1 MKLIGYIKEKF
12 VFMVI
17 NIVMTLSGVVI
28 LKALKVDTYT
38 IVFISILN
46 LIGVFSC
53 YIYDYFNR
61 KKYYD
66 NLFKNLDG
74 LDKKYFIAEILESG
88 DFIES
93 NIIYS
98 VLEECTKSMKDEV
111 ADLKRNINDYK
122 EYIETWVHEIKTPI
136 ASARLILENDE
147 GYINKSVLEEIEK
160 VEGFI
165 EQVLFYARSSTV
177 ERDYIIKKIP
187 LKNSINS
194 VIRKNA
200 NILIEKRVK
209 IQLEDI
215 EKKVYC
221 DSKWIEFILQ
231 QIISNSVKYMD
242 KDEKYI
248 KIRCLEKDKNIILKI
263 LDNGIGISEKSIEKV
278 FEKGYTGENGRK
290 YNNSTGMGLYLCKKL
305 CLKLGLGISI
315 KSKLGVGTEVTIV
328 FPINNYNLAED

>member
-1 MKLIGYIKEKF
+1 MKLIEYIKEKF

-28 LKALKVDTYT
+28 LKALKVDTYA

-74 LDKKYFIAEILESG
+74 LDKKYFIVEILESG

-200 NILIEKRVK
+200 SILIEKRVK

>member
-1 MKLIGYIKEKF
+1 MKLIEYIKEKF

-111 ADLKRNINDYK
+111 ADFKRNINDYK

-177 ERDYIIKKIP
+177 EKDYIIKKIP

>member
-1 MKLIGYIKEKF
+1 MKLIEYIKEKF

-17 NIVMTLSGVVI
+17 NIVMILSGVVI

>member
-1 MKLIGYIKEKF
+1 MKLIEYIKEKF

-53 YIYDYFNR
+53 YIYDFFNR

>member
-1 MKLIGYIKEKF
+1 MKLIEYIKEKF

-28 LKALKVDTYT
+28 LKALKVDTYA

-111 ADLKRNINDYK
+111 VDLKRKINDYK

-200 NILIEKRVK
+200 SILIEKRVK

>member
-1 MKLIGYIKEKF
+1 MKLIEYIKEKF

>member
-1 MKLIGYIKEKF
+1 MKLIEYIKEKF

-28 LKALKVDTYT
+28 LKALKVDTYA

-290 YNNSTGMGLYLCKKL
+290 YSNSTGMGLYLCKKL

-315 KSKLGVGTEVTIV
+315 ESKLGVGTEVTIV

>member
-1 MKLIGYIKEKF
+1 MKLIEYIKEKF

-28 LKALKVDTYT
+28 LKALKVDTYA

-231 QIISNSVKYMD
+231 QILSNSVKYMD

>member
-1 MKLIGYIKEKF
+1 MKLIEYIKEKF

-28 LKALKVDTYT
+28 LKALKVDTYA

-98 VLEECTKSMKDEV
+98 VL
-111 ADLKRNINDYK
+111 
-122 EYIETWVHEIKTPI
+122 ETWVHEIKTPI

-278 FEKGYTGENGRK
+278 FEKGYTVR
-290 YNNSTGMGLYLCKKL
+290 
-305 CLKLGLGISI
+305 
-315 KSKLGVGTEVTIV
+315 
-328 FPINNYNLAED
+328 NYV

>member
-1 MKLIGYIKEKF
+1 MKLIEYIKEKF

-221 DSKWIEFILQ
+221 DSKWIEFIMQ

>member
-1 MKLIGYIKEKF
+1 MKLIEYIKEKF

-28 LKALKVDTYT
+28 LKALKVDTYA

-111 ADLKRNINDYK
+111 VDLKRNINDYK

-200 NILIEKRVK
+200 SILIEKRVK

-248 KIRCLEKDKNIILKI
+248 KIRCLEKWYWNK
-263 LDNGIGISEKSIEKV
+263 
-278 FEKGYTGENGRK
+278 
-290 YNNSTGMGLYLCKKL
+290 
-305 CLKLGLGISI
+305 
-315 KSKLGVGTEVTIV
+315 
-328 FPINNYNLAED
+328 

>member
-1 MKLIGYIKEKF
+1 MKLIEYIKEKF

-28 LKALKVDTYT
+28 LKALKVDTYA

-209 IQLEDI
+209 ILLEDI

>member
-1 MKLIGYIKEKF
+1 MKLIEYIKEKF

-200 NILIEKRVK
+200 NILIEKRVN

-315 KSKLGVGTEVTIV
+315 KSKLGVGTEVTIL

>member
-1 MKLIGYIKEKF
+1 MKLIEYIKEKF

-17 NIVMTLSGVVI
+17 DIVMTLSGVVI

>member
-1 MKLIGYIKEKF
+1 MKLIEYIKEKF

-215 EKKVYC
+215 EKR
-221 DSKWIEFILQ
+221 SIAIA
-231 QIISNSVKYMD
+231 
-242 KDEKYI
+242 
-248 KIRCLEKDKNIILKI
+248 
-263 LDNGIGISEKSIEKV
+263 NG
-278 FEKGYTGENGRK
+278 
-290 YNNSTGMGLYLCKKL
+290 L
-305 CLKLGLGISI
+305 
-315 KSKLGVGTEVTIV
+315 
-328 FPINNYNLAED
+328 NLSCNK

>member
-1 MKLIGYIKEKF
+1 
-12 VFMVI
+12 
-17 NIVMTLSGVVI
+17 
-28 LKALKVDTYT
+28 
-38 IVFISILN
+38 
-46 LIGVFSC
+46 
-53 YIYDYFNR
+53 
-61 KKYYD
+61 
-66 NLFKNLDG
+66 
-74 LDKKYFIAEILESG
+74 
-88 DFIES
+88 
-93 NIIYS
+93 
-98 VLEECTKSMKDEV
+98 MKDEV

-200 NILIEKRVK
+200 SILIEKRVK

>member
-1 MKLIGYIKEKF
+1 MKLIEYIKEKF

-28 LKALKVDTYT
+28 LKALKVDTYA

-147 GYINKSVLEEIEK
+147 GYINKSVLEEIEI

-200 NILIEKRVK
+200 SILIEKRVK

>member
-1 MKLIGYIKEKF
+1 
-12 VFMVI
+12 
-17 NIVMTLSGVVI
+17 MTLSGVVI
-28 LKALKVDTYT
+28 LKALKVDTYA

>member
-1 MKLIGYIKEKF
+1 MKLIEYIKEKF

-17 NIVMTLSGVVI
+17 NIVMTLAGVVI
-28 LKALKVDTYT
+28 LKALKVDTYA

>member
-1 MKLIGYIKEKF
+1 MELIEYIKEKF

>member
-1 MKLIGYIKEKF
+1 MKLIEYIKEKF

-28 LKALKVDTYT
+28 LKALKLDTYA

-147 GYINKSVLEEIEK
+147 VYINKSVLEEIEK
-160 VEGFI
+160 VEDFI

>member
-1 MKLIGYIKEKF
+1 MKLIEKKKKKF

-28 LKALKVDTYT
+28 LKALKVDTYA

-200 NILIEKRVK
+200 SILIEKRVK

>member
-1 MKLIGYIKEKF
+1 MKLIEYIKEKF

-38 IVFISILN
+38 IVFIIILN

>member
-1 MKLIGYIKEKF
+1 MKLIEYIKEKF

-28 LKALKVDTYT
+28 LKALKVDTYA

-177 ERDYIIKKIP
+177 EKDYIIKKIP

-221 DSKWIEFILQ
+221 DSKWIEFIMQ

>member
-1 MKLIGYIKEKF
+1 
-12 VFMVI
+12 
-17 NIVMTLSGVVI
+17 
-28 LKALKVDTYT
+28 
-38 IVFISILN
+38 
-46 LIGVFSC
+46 
-53 YIYDYFNR
+53 
-61 KKYYD
+61 
-66 NLFKNLDG
+66 
-74 LDKKYFIAEILESG
+74 
-88 DFIES
+88 
-93 NIIYS
+93 
-98 VLEECTKSMKDEV
+98 MKDEV

-147 GYINKSVLEEIEK
+147 GYINKSILEEIEK

-248 KIRCLEKDKNIILKI
+248 KIRCL
-263 LDNGIGISEKSIEKV
+263 DNGIGISEKSIEKV

-305 CLKLGLGISI
+305 CLKLGFGISI

>member
-1 MKLIGYIKEKF
+1 MKLIEYIKEKF

-28 LKALKVDTYT
+28 LKALKVDTYA

-74 LDKKYFIAEILESG
+74 LDKKYFIVEILESG

-248 KIRCLEKDKNIILKI
+248 KSRCLEKDKNIILKI

>member
-1 MKLIGYIKEKF
+1 MKLIEYIKEKF

-200 NILIEKRVK
+200 NILIEKRVN

-328 FPINNYNLAED
+328 FPINNYNLAEE

>member
-1 MKLIGYIKEKF
+1 MKLIEYIKEKF

-28 LKALKVDTYT
+28 LKALKVDTYA
-38 IVFISILN
+38 IVFIIILN

-315 KSKLGVGTEVTIV
+315 KSKLGVTIV

>member
-1 MKLIGYIKEKF
+1 MKLIEYIKEKF

-28 LKALKVDTYT
+28 LKALKVDTYA
-38 IVFISILN
+38 IVFIIILN

-74 LDKKYFIAEILESG
+74 LDKKYFIVEILESG

>member
-1 MKLIGYIKEKF
+1 MKLIEYIKEKF

-28 LKALKVDTYT
+28 LKALKVDTYA
-38 IVFISILN
+38 IVFIGILN

-147 GYINKSVLEEIEK
+147 GYINKSILEEIEK